1 MDRMYKK
8 EDSVNVY
15 ATQADK
21 DSGNI
26 LCTVKRVP
34 YSCAGFDNY
43 RYQGVMYYG
52 FVDSVHDVDACI
64 ILTKPCKP

>member
-8 EDSVNVY
+8 ADTVNVY

-26 LCTVKRVP
+26 LCTIERVP
-34 YSCAGFDNY
+34 YSYAGFDNY
-43 RYQGVMYYG
+43 RYEGVVYYG
-52 FVDSVHDVDACI
+52 FMDSVYDVDACI
-64 ILTKPCKP
+64 ILTKPCK